1 MERRRSQADVAEPV
15 VEGEQL
21 HPAQPGPSPDRVVAD
36 RQQKAEQNLRGEDAD
51 GDETDD
57 RGDVYRCWHRE
68 SAARR
73 NRSSFVVRRASFSV
87 RRASFWCW
95 VRRPSF
101 TATRRTNDERRTTNV
116 RTTHAAPRTS
126 NDERSDYGC
135 ASVVVFGGAFFT
147 YLSNQLSR
155 SARTCSSV
163 SRAAYPC
170 ASFGGVT

>member
-1 MERRRSQADVAEPV
+1 MERGGGQADVAEPV

-21 HPAQPGPSPDRVVAD
+21 RPSQPGPSPDRVVAD
-36 RQQKAEQNLRGEDAD
+36 RQQEAEQNLRGEDAD

-73 NRSSFVVRRASFSV
+73 SRSSFSV

-116 RTTHAAPRTS
+116 P
-126 NDERSDYGC
+126 ND
-135 ASVVVFGGAFFT
+135 A
-147 YLSNQLSR
+147 
-155 SARTCSSV
+155 
-163 SRAAYPC
+163 
-170 ASFGGVT
+170 